1 MGTAARKTDGRREE
15 RRGEGGGGGGG
26 EGFAEEERGRGGVCV
41 RGVIKEGEMRRLGEK
56 EEGRVEKK
64 QKERKETKN
73 LLSFVARRSS
83 PLVSLSATSSP
94 LHLSLSNELLALS
107 DSGREAPSLHQ
118 TGALTA

>member
-1 MGTAARKTDGRREE
+1 MEGG
-15 RRGEGGGGGGG
+15 RRGEEREG
-26 EGFAEEERGRGGVCV
+26 EEEEERGLPRKKGEGGGVCV
-41 RGVIKEGEMRRLGEK
+41 RGVIKEGEMRRSGEK